1 MVVRLLNAKR
11 VKWLKIALI
20 ISAIFTIVMVLYFPS
35 YAKLKKLRDVN
46 KEFISKSDNLKKE
59 IADYKQKSETIG
71 QDPYLYEKIARD
83 DLGVAKEN
91 EIIIDIS
98 E

>member
-11 VKWLKIALI
+11 VKRLKIAFI
-20 ISAIFTIVMVLYFPS
+20 ISAIFTIVMVLYFPN
-35 YAKLKKLRDVN
+35 YAKLKKLRDAS

-71 QDPYLYEKIARD
+71 QDAYLYEKIARD

>member
-1 MVVRLLNAKR
+1 MVVRLLNARR
-11 VKWLKIALI
+11 VKRLKIALI
-20 ISAIFTIVMVLYFPS
+20 ISAVFTIVMVLYFPN
-35 YAKLKKLRDVN
+35 YAKLKKLRDAN
-46 KEFISKSDNLKKE
+46 KDFISKSDNLKNE

>member
-11 VKWLKIALI
+11 VKRLKIALI

>member
-1 MVVRLLNAKR
+1 MVVRLLNAKP

-20 ISAIFTIVMVLYFPS
+20 VSAIFTIVMILYFPN

-46 KEFISKSDNLKKE
+46 KEFISKSDNLKSE
-59 IADYKQKSETIG
+59 IADYKQKNEIIG
-71 QDPYLYEKIARD
+71 KNPYLYEQIARD

-91 EIIIDIS
+91 EIVIDIS

>member
-1 MVVRLLNAKR
+1 MAVRLLNAKR
-11 VKWLKIALI
+11 VKWLKITFI
-20 ISAIFTIVMVLYFPS
+20 VSAIFTIVMILYFPN

-46 KEFISKSDNLKKE
+46 KEFISKSDNLKSE
-59 IADYKQKSETIG
+59 IADYKQKNEIIG
-71 QDPYLYEKIARD
+71 KNPYLYEQIARD

-91 EIIIDIS
+91 EIVIDIS